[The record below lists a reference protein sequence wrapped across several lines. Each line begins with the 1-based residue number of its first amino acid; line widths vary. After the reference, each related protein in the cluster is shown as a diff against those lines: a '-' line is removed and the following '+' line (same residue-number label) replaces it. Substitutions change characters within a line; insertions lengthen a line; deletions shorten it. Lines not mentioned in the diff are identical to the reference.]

1 MVRIIIRIT
10 STPPIATRVKNSR
23 GLDDGPK
30 APPPSC
36 VREAVALCCVE
47 VVFDVGDALVEVDDT
62 GEVDWDHWVTS
73 VVWVRVWVRVV
84 TAGQQ
89 FPYLILTH
97 GSYPSG
103 HSISLVFLGSKTK
116 KLTKGRM
123 VWRGRGEVKR

>member
-47 VVFDVGDALVEVDDT
+47 VVVDT
-62 GEVDWDHWVTS
+62 GEVDWVTS
-73 VVWVRVWVRVV
+73 VVWVRVWVRV
-84 TAGQQ
+84 AAD
-89 FPYLILTH
+89 
-97 GSYPSG
+97 
-103 HSISLVFLGSKTK
+103 
-116 KLTKGRM
+116 
-123 VWRGRGEVKR
+123 